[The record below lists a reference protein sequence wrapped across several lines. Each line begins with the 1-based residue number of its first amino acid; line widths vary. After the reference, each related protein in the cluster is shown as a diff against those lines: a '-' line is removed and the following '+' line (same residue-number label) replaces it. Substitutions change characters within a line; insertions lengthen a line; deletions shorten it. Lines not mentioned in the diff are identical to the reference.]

1 MNALQRTELMRQA
14 KMRSE
19 AEMNENIKVFVLIK
33 NGTQLAKIITDKR
46 LVNTFIDCH
55 NYSLWGIWI
64 NGRLQKVSEY
74 VRA

>member
-19 AEMNENIKVFVLIK
+19 AEVNENIKVFVLIK
-33 NGTQLAKIITDKR
+33 NGTQLAKITTDER